1 MFISW
6 PEQDCSVWGAL
17 NCRGLSFF
25 LGDADE
31 VQKGYLDFF
40 CLVILLCA

>member
-17 NCRGLSFF
+17 NCPVLPGF
-25 LGDADE
+25 LADTEE
-31 VQKGYLDFF
+31 VQEGYLDLFL
-40 CLVILLCA
+40 LVMLM